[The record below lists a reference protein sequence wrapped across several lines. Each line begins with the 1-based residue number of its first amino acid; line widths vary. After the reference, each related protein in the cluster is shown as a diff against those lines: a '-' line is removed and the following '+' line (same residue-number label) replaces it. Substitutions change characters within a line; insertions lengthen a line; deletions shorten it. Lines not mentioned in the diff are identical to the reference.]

1 MSERLIKAD
10 DVKAALLG
18 WDTDPTDEEIEAAID
33 GCPTAVNS
41 PAASESLA
49 KYCAGGGSLARD
61 ARSLERVLRMKLEDS
76 GPFDEEEAAA
86 LKELVDLMKDYRFLG
101 VCPEQELLE
110 ENRRLQ
116 GIVDGF
122 ASKVEEQMVRI
133 ARECNG
139 AGGSEAA
146 DRAVELSLLQAELA
160 AMDRECV
167 VHAEPVDGVWRIDWI
182 RVGDR
187 EIYRREDGPDGED

>member
-1 MSERLIKAD
+1 MS
-10 DVKAALLG
+10 G
-18 WDTDPTDEEIEAAID
+18 EE
-33 GCPTAVNS
+33 
-41 PAASESLA
+41 LA
-49 KYCAGGGSLARD
+49 MYNAGGGSLARD
-61 ARSLERVLRMKLEDS
+61 ARSLERGLRLKLEDS
-76 GPFDEEEAAA
+76 GPFDKEETAA
-86 LKELVDLMKDYRFLG
+86 LKDLVDLMKGYRFLG

-116 GIVDGF
+116 GIVDGY

-133 ARECNG
+133 AKECNG

-182 RVGDR
+182 RAGGR
-187 EIYRREDGPDGED
+187 EIYRREDGSDGEG

>member
-1 MSERLIKAD
+1 MSE
-10 DVKAALLG
+10 VLG
-18 WDTDPTDEEIEAAID
+18 LTDER
-33 GCPTAVNS
+33 
-41 PAASESLA
+41 LA
-49 KYCAGGGSLARD
+49 
-61 ARSLERVLRMKLEDS
+61 EVLRGCTKREVTVCRKGPVKGRAED
-76 GPFDEEEAAA
+76 GKAGCDTMMLMAAERIGA
-86 LKELVDLMKDYRFLG
+86 LAA
-101 VCPEQELLE
+101 

-133 ARECNG
+133 ARECND
-139 AGGSEAA
+139 AGVSEAA

-187 EIYRREDGPDGED
+187 EIYRREDGPDGEG

>member
-1 MSERLIKAD
+1 MS
-10 DVKAALLG
+10 G
-18 WDTDPTDEEIEAAID
+18 EELE
-33 GCPTAVNS
+33 
-41 PAASESLA
+41 

-61 ARSLERVLRMKLEDS
+61 ARSLERKMRMKLEDS

-86 LKELVDLMKDYRFLG
+86 LKNLVDLMKDYRFLG
-101 VCPEQELLE
+101 VRPEQELLE

-146 DRAVELSLLQAELA
+146 DRAMELSLLQAELA

-167 VHAEPVDGVWRIDWI
+167 VHAEPVVGGWRVDWI

>member
-1 MSERLIKAD
+1 MSE
-10 DVKAALLG
+10 VLG
-18 WDTDPTDEEIEAAID
+18 LTDERLAEALR
-33 GCPTAVNS
+33 CC
-41 PAASESLA
+41 A
-49 KYCAGGGSLARD
+49 KN
-61 ARSLERVLRMKLEDS
+61 
-76 GPFDEEEAAA
+76 EAAA
-86 LKELVDLMKDYRFLG
+86 CRKCPMGISTEGEKCCFDALRLKAAERIGALAA
-101 VCPEQELLE
+101 

-160 AMDRECV
+160 AMDRECIIQ
-167 VHAEPVDGVWRIDWI
+167 AEPVVGGWRVDWI